1 MCNRCLAEDHAVI
14 PDRDIFN
21 EAVDLL
27 MFLTDL
33 KGSHGRVAATLLT
46 SLDKFKEI
54 NVDLMVKY
62 LGGTMGFLSNFQL
75 FLSTDVRMPFAV
87 FMKRYFLDILL
98 PALRQPS
105 NQLQFEQFSQWCINQ
120 YYDNLPL
127 ELINLKE
134 KDKDFEK
141 TFADLLDERKLT
153 VEKEETELI

>member
-21 EAVDLL
+21 EVVDLL

-33 KGSHGRVAATLLT
+33 KGSHGRVAATLLN

-62 LGGTMGFLSNFQL
+62 LGGTVGFLSNFQL
-75 FLSTDVRMPFAV
+75 FLSTDVRTPFAV

-105 NQLQFEQFSQWCINQ
+105 NQLQFEQFSQWCVNQ

-127 ELINLKE
+127 
-134 KDKDFEK
+134 
-141 TFADLLDERKLT
+141 
-153 VEKEETELI
+153 